1 MKQIKP
7 VVKGYSRVYAIETS
21 SPVIFG
27 VKYLKS
33 TLGRKCGNMSI
44 CIHPNGKYKFR
55 PVYDYTVSHE
65 VES

>member
-1 MKQIKP
+1 MKKIKP
-7 VVKGYSRVYAIETS
+7 VVKGYSRVYASEIR
-21 SPVIFG
+21 SPAIFS

-44 CIHPNGKYKFR
+44 CIHPNGKPKFR